1 MILLTSYFELDPWKI
16 VQNGFN
22 PQNNLMCESIMSLAN
37 GRFGLRGNFEEK
49 YSGKSLRGTYIAGVY
64 YPDKTKVG
72 WWKNG
77 YPEHFHKVLNSANLI
92 GANIEIDS
100 EPLDLDMDRPFS
112 FRRTLDMKSG
122 ILTRSFEIRKK
133 GNHLR
138 IEFERFV
145 HMARREALLL
155 RCRVTALSGN
165 PEVTISA
172 FIDGNVRNCDS
183 NYNENFWLPIDQSA
197 ARDFCHITLETKKTG
212 FAVTSSQSCEFLFGD
227 RIIDDTLVIDQ
238 DLLVGRKAACSMK
251 KNDTFTMTKFVTVTS
266 SRYFDKEQLVTT
278 ARKLNEKIR
287 GLGYDFLRL
296 EHTERWREIWNHSD
310 VGIDGDVAA
319 QQGIRFNIFNLRQT
333 YTGDDP
339 RLNIGPKGFT
349 GEKYGGGAYWDTE
362 AFCLPFYLGTSS
374 EETARDL
381 LRYRYKHL
389 EKAKENAKAL
399 GLEGALYPMVTMN
412 GEESHNE
419 WEITFEEIHR
429 NSAVAYAIFSYARHT
444 GDTGCLYPE
453 GLEVLLEISRFWAS
467 RVNYVPQKDVYM
479 ILGVTGPNEYENNV
493 NNNWYTNKMAC
504 WCMEYTIS
512 ALRGYKESDPEGCYA
527 FTSRHGVTDEE
538 IRKFKHIVENM
549 HSPQDKELGI
559 FLQQDGYM
567 DKEQILVQDLD
578 PVNLPLNLNWSWD
591 RILRSCF
598 IKQADVIQGLFFLGD
613 EFTLEE
619 KRRNF
624 DFYEPRTVHE
634 SSLSPCVHSIV
645 ASEIGYEEKAY
656 NLYKRSARLD
666 LDNINKDTEDGLHVT
681 SMAGTWM
688 SIVYG
693 FSRFKVKGDTIHLSP
708 FLPDGWKS
716 YSYRIVF
723 RKHLLDIF
731 VDAKGTKVKLVE
743 GNPLKVFVY
752 GNERIV
758 NFGPEN
764 FFPKIN

>member
-1 MILLTSYFELDPWKI
+1 
-16 VQNGFN
+16 
-22 PQNNLMCESIMSLAN
+22 
-37 GRFGLRGNFEEK
+37 
-49 YSGKSLRGTYIAGVY
+49 
-64 YPDKTKVG
+64 
-72 WWKNG
+72 
-77 YPEHFHKVLNSANLI
+77 
-92 GANIEIDS
+92 
-100 EPLDLDMDRPFS
+100 
-112 FRRTLDMKSG
+112 
-122 ILTRSFEIRKK
+122 
-133 GNHLR
+133 
-138 IEFERFV
+138 
-145 HMARREALLL
+145 
-155 RCRVTALSGN
+155 
-165 PEVTISA
+165 
-172 FIDGNVRNCDS
+172 
-183 NYNENFWLPIDQSA
+183 
-197 ARDFCHITLETKKTG
+197 
-212 FAVTSSQSCEFLFGD
+212 
-227 RIIDDTLVIDQ
+227 
-238 DLLVGRKAACSMK
+238 
-251 KNDTFTMTKFVTVTS
+251 MTKFVTVTS

-296 EHTERWREIWNHSD
+296 EHTERWREIWNRSD
-310 VGIDGDVAA
+310 VRIDGDVAA

-362 AFCLPFYLGTSS
+362 GFCLPFYLGTSS

-512 ALRGYKESDPEGCYA
+512 ALRGYKESDPEGCCA

-549 HSPQDKELGI
+549 HYPQDSELGI

-598 IKQADVIQGLFFLGD
+598 IKQADVLQGLFFLGD

-758 NFGPEN
+758 NFGPVN